1 MVRPFFSVIPPLPLL
16 HLHLRP
22 LYLPEWAGAWAWP
35 EWKGLVSRAEAMC
48 TPTTGGSIF
57 SEINDVIQH
66 KVSNNIETLPYGHK
80 INYKYSFVQC
90 TRPET
95 QLIYK
100 DF

>member
-1 MVRPFFSVIPPLPLL
+1 
-16 HLHLRP
+16 
-22 LYLPEWAGAWAWP
+22 
-35 EWKGLVSRAEAMC
+35 MC

-66 KVSNNIETLPYGHK
+66 KVSNNIETLQCGHK